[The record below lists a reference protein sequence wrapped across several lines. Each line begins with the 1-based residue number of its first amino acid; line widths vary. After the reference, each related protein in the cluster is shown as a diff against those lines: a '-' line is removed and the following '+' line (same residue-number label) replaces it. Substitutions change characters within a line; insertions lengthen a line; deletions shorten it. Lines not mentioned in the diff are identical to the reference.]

1 MGQLVELPKA
11 TASASG
17 GKPPAGKYE
26 LTLIEVE
33 DAGLGKEEY
42 GSKPRACF
50 KYRIESVVTVDD
62 DDEETLAEGFIGKEY
77 WEYVDVD
84 RLTNGNKLGRH
95 VKALTGQK
103 QIPVGYVPDLE
114 ALIGQ
119 RIKANLAP
127 YTTPTGIESYGLLS
141 GNPVKAARKPK
152 LVVADEDEDEGDVP
166 F

>member
-1 MGQLVELPKA
+1 MVALPTA
-11 TASASG
+11 TATTSG

-26 LTLIEVE
+26 LTLVAIE

-42 GSKPRACF
+42 GSKPRVLF
-50 KYRIESVVTVDD
+50 KYRIESVVAVDD
-62 DDEETLAEGFIGKEY
+62 DDEEEAAEDFVGKEY
-77 WEYVDVD
+77 WEYMDAE
-84 RLTNGNKLGRH
+84 RLTNRNKLGKH
-95 VKALTGQK
+95 IKALTGMK
-103 QIPVGYVPDLE
+103 QIQPGYVPDLE
-114 ALIGQ
+114 VLVGQ

-152 LVVADEDEDEGDVP
+152 LVVADEDEDEGDLP